1 MVHPFCFLLFNGY
14 SASWW
19 SDYSEFI
26 PGIPALLA
34 QKKRRFFPE
43 KIPGRNISMIVG

>member
-34 QKKRRFFPE
+34 QKKTAVFPSE
-43 KIPGRNISMIVG
+43 DAG